1 MFTPPPSPLQSPGG
15 ENVQESVR
23 ENTMLAESK
32 RSTGRRAKW
41 TVLFIPLAL
50 VLITAS
56 TRYITH
62 PVAFDIFSESL
73 PLDWHT
79 ISTKGADWRRHK
91 RHPQDAEQTV
101 VETSIIA
108 GSTATLVFSSTPAA
122 SATSATSASV
132 VATTTIPASQ
142 QALPTVPTDPDLPTP
157 FPQSFDSDV
166 SQNFSSM
173 TCYQFFTNM
182 TNTAAFRSC
191 RPFSVLLQ
199 SSSSF
204 IKVQDNLT
212 ELNNVIWGICNPTL
226 GYSQCVTNMAWFAS
240 TLKTQCEADIEDNNA
255 NAVDTLASLQAYPTM
270 YTAACLTDPT
280 TDTYCYVNAVHN
292 SDPSDLYFYELPL
305 GINVPNSSTPSCSA
319 CTKSLMTVYADGLD
333 NSSTSGLLDD
343 LRKTYPPAQELATG
357 NCGSDYARTVAAVA
371 SGALILRAGAT
382 GVLAISAL
390 TAWTLYT
397 LL

>member
-1 MFTPPPSPLQSPGG
+1 M
-15 ENVQESVR
+15 
-23 ENTMLAESK
+23 
-32 RSTGRRAKW
+32 
-41 TVLFIPLAL
+41 
-50 VLITAS
+50 
-56 TRYITH
+56 
-62 PVAFDIFSESL
+62 
-73 PLDWHT
+73 
-79 ISTKGADWRRHK
+79 
-91 RHPQDAEQTV
+91 
-101 VETSIIA
+101 
-108 GSTATLVFSSTPAA
+108 
-122 SATSATSASV
+122 
-132 VATTTIPASQ
+132 
-142 QALPTVPTDPDLPTP
+142 
-157 FPQSFDSDV
+157 
-166 SQNFSSM
+166 
-173 TCYQFFTNM
+173 
-182 TNTAAFRSC
+182 
-191 RPFSVLLQ
+191 
-199 SSSSF
+199 
-204 IKVQDNLT
+204 
-212 ELNNVIWGICNPTL
+212 IWGICNPTL

-240 TLKTQCEADIEDNNA
+240 TLKTQCEADIEDNNS
-255 NAVDTLASLQAYPTM
+255 NAVDTLASLQAYSTM

-371 SGALILRAGAT
+371 SGALILRVGAT

>member
-1 MFTPPPSPLQSPGG
+1 MFTPPSPLPSPGG
-15 ENVQESVR
+15 ENVQESPR
-23 ENTMLAESK
+23 KTTMLVESK
-32 RSTGRRAKW
+32 CSTGRRAKW
-41 TVLFIPLAL
+41 AVLFVPLAL

-62 PVAFDIFSESL
+62 PVAFDIFTESL

-79 ISTKGADWRRHK
+79 LSTKGTDWRRHK

-101 VETSIIA
+101 VETSIIS
-108 GSTATLVFSSTPAA
+108 GSTATLIFSPTAAA
-122 SATSATSASV
+122 SATSATSTAV
-132 VATTTIPASQ
+132 TTTTPASG
-142 QALPTVPTDPDLPTP
+142 QALPTIPTDPELPTP

-199 SSSSF
+199 TSSSF
-204 IKVQDNLT
+204 IKMQDNLT
-212 ELNNVIWGICNPTL
+212 ELNTVIWGTCNPTV
-226 GYSQCVTNMAWFAS
+226 GYSQCVMNMAWFAS
-240 TLKTQCEADIEDNNA
+240 TLKTQCEADIADNNS
-255 NAVDTLASLQAYPTM
+255 NAIDTLASLQAYSTM

-305 GINVPNSSTPSCSA
+305 GISVPNSSTPSCSA

-343 LRKTYPPAQELATG
+343 LRKSYPAAQELATG

-371 SGALILRAGAT
+371 SGALILRAGAVV
-382 GVLAISAL
+382 VLVISAL

-397 LL
+397 LV